1 MRAVRAV
8 RAVRAA
14 SRAAVTRV
22 PALTSTSDRAVAIDL
37 AATAAIG
44 VAVCAVADALVVMSA
59 LVPLVVAL
67 RFALWWRLP
76 AGERGRPR
84 VELALFAICT
94 VVGAANDWNTV
105 VGHGV
110 YRYEVPADLPALS
123 TIPTWMLLY
132 WGLILRFVLTV
143 FHWRRSG
150 LGRAGDGVWLGRR
163 TSVRPLLKVLLLL
176 GLVLATR
183 QAIYRLYDHVL
194 WSWLPFAV
202 AILAYLAL
210 FRPERARLRL
220 LVIVVAI
227 GPAVEALYIQV
238 GHLHAYRLGWLG
250 GVPLWIAL
258 WWGLAALVWDDIGTR
273 LMDGLERALGSKR
286 ALSAAS

>member
-132 WGLILRFVLTV
+132 WGLILRLVLTLAR
-143 FHWRRSG
+143 WRR
-150 LGRAGDGVWLGRR
+150 LGPR
-163 TSVRPLLKVLLLL
+163 TPPRGGAVRLL
-176 GLVLATR
+176 GLLALVLVTR
-183 QAIYRLYDHVL
+183 QLIYRHATDPWL
-194 WSWLPFAV
+194 SWLPFA
-202 AILAYLAL
+202 AALAVYLAA
-210 FRPERARLRL
+210 FRPARAELRL
-220 LVIVVAI
+220 MALAAVVGPLVEVAF
-227 GPAVEALYIQV
+227 IQL
-238 GHLHAYRLGWLG
+238 GGLHRYPLGWLA
-250 GVPLWIAL
+250 GVPVWIAL
-258 WWGLAALVWDDIGTR
+258 WWVLAVAIWSELAAHLVAR
-273 LMDGLERALGSKR
+273 LPRAGS
-286 ALSAAS
+286 L